1 MSRISG
7 PTLGAVFA
15 MPSLKKKPNGMA
27 RTNPGWK
34 LNYSAID
41 VTKNCAQHRFKSDRG
56 NRYSLLALT
65 VAEWVRYAQ
74 KLS

>member
-34 LNYSAID
+34 LNYFAID

-56 NRYSLLALT
+56 
-65 VAEWVRYAQ
+65 
-74 KLS
+74 K